1 MFRINRETEY
11 AIRMLLSLTKRGAGL
26 RASTTEIQEEMVIP
40 RSFAQRIIASLA
52 RGSFVK
58 TFPGRDGGV
67 MLARPARD
75 INLLQLLVY
84 FENYYFVSGCQNSDG
99 ECPFQDECPICTKL
113 ELLRSVMSHE
123 LECVSLED
131 LARNSKSEN
140 PIILNNY
147 IQRISVPM

>member
-40 RSFAQRIIASLA
+40 RSFAQRIIANLA

-84 FENYYFVSGCQNSDG
+84 FENHYFVSGCQNSAG
-99 ECPFQDECPICTKL
+99 ECPFQDECPICTQL
-113 ELLRSVMSHE
+113 EHLKTVISHE
-123 LECVSLED
+123 LERVSLED
-131 LARNSKSEN
+131 LAGNSKGQKLFV
-140 PIILNNY
+140 LNNFPP
-147 IQRISVPM
+147 RISVSV